1 LDNGEDFHIHLLPA
15 ACCLLPAACCL
26 LPAACCLLPAIIL
39 FAYSGLSSLF
49 TLFSASCPRMSHA
62 HNTVDV
68 LVDASENGRVE
79 NMMNRL
85 SDLS

>member
-1 LDNGEDFHIHLLPA
+1 
-15 ACCLLPAACCL
+15 CCLLPAACCL
-26 LPAACCLLPAIIL
+26 LPAACCLLPAAIIM

-49 TLFSASCPRMSHA
+49 TFFLASRPHMSHA
-62 HNTVDV
+62 YNTVDV

-85 SDLS
+85 SDLSGKETGKI